1 MVKTTNETTQK
12 NVYVQI
18 LFRYFQSEVI
28 SQFLAILHSIYAGL
42 LTKVNN
48 WILSSFQ
55 EMYFIYQVRKLTDS
69 SVENWRYPLAMHA
82 SMKFSAVF
90 LMIYSYFNVCPFN

>member
-48 WILSSFQ
+48 WILSSF
-55 EMYFIYQVRKLTDS
+55 
-69 SVENWRYPLAMHA
+69 
-82 SMKFSAVF
+82 
-90 LMIYSYFNVCPFN
+90 

>member
-1 MVKTTNETTQK
+1 MVKLNYQRKPPK

-28 SQFLAILHSIYAGL
+28 SHFLVILHCIFAGSL
-42 LTKVNN
+42 MKVNN

-55 EMYFIYQVRKLTDS
+55 EMYFTHQLRKLTDG
-69 SVENWRYPLAMHA
+69 SVKNGRTSLHT
-82 SMKFSAVF
+82 SMKFSAF
-90 LMIYSYFNVCPFN
+90 LLMIYSDLSVQCVSV